1 MPMPYPFDLLTVLG
15 PTASGKTR
23 LGVKLCHELN
33 GEIISADSRQVYRGM
48 NIGTGK
54 DLEEYGEIPFHLI
67 DIAAAGEEFS
77 LFDFQ
82 RRCLEAIRSIRGR
95 GRLPAM
101 VGGTGLY
108 LDAVLRRYRLVAV
121 AADPRLRAELAPLP
135 MEELIRRLLELK
147 PDPHNTTD
155 FRDREHL
162 TRAIEIAAG
171 EKQAAA
177 PDLPDFPP
185 VTPLI
190 LGIRW
195 EREALRHRI
204 GIRLRQRLDQGM
216 IEEVAGLHNGGVSFA
231 ALENYGLEY
240 RFVAWFLQGKLN
252 REELFE
258 KLYQAIGAFAKR
270 QMTWF
275 RRMERNGLVIHWLD
289 GNKDPLAT
297 ALAII
302 GRQVRRQ

>member
-147 PDPHNTTD
+147 PAPHNTTD

-195 EREALRHRI
+195 VPPAPGRMPRRTS
-204 GIRLRQRLDQGM
+204 GRLSWASG
-216 IEEVAGLHNGGVSFA
+216 A
-231 ALENYGLEY
+231 ATRRWQARASSSAPPITRPASPATTGLEHLSI
-240 RFVAWFLQGKLN
+240 RV
-252 REELFE
+252 
-258 KLYQAIGAFAKR
+258 QAC
-270 QMTWF
+270 
-275 RRMERNGLVIHWLD
+275 
-289 GNKDPLAT
+289 
-297 ALAII
+297 
-302 GRQVRRQ
+302 